1 MSNYEIKK
9 MIQANTKYKKKRQ
22 SNVQTDVN
30 YIDFFNDSMINIV
43 KDDDDLIDFKGLDT
57 EIKLELL
64 DKYFNNKNI
73 SEKDKELIISLVKNK
88 IIKNKNDIIY
98 DRVNKVI
105 KRIPMLEINNDT
117 NQYSFKEKKTTVKKT
132 SSKKKV
138 NKLLIG

>member
-73 SEKDKELIISLVKNK
+73 SEKDKELIISLVKNN

-98 DRVNKVI
+98 DNVNKVI

-117 NQYSFKEKKTTVKKT
+117 NQYSFKEKKTTVKKI

>member
-73 SEKDKELIISLVKNK
+73 SEKDKELIISLVKNN

-98 DRVNKVI
+98 DNVNKVI

-117 NQYSFKEKKTTVKKT
+117 NQYSFKEKKTTVKK
-132 SSKKKV
+132 
-138 NKLLIG
+138 IY